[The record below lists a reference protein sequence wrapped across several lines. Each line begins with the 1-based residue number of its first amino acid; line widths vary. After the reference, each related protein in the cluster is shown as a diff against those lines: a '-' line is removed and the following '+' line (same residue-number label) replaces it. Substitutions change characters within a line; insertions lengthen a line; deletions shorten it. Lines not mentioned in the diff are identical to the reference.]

1 MKKLVISSIVV
12 NQTWVR
18 MVFCRYRRSFIV
30 INLFIYIYHPKNVSR
45 FECME
50 VISVFPS
57 GDYEKWA
64 NSLNGH
70 ALSCSFWHKMLD
82 FVSKQYLVHDTLF
95 FYLCYLIWLIKIVQF
110 IDLIWNIDDSLLLS
124 RNFLWA
130 NSKWCPWHLYF
141 L

>member
-30 INLFIYIYHPKNVSR
+30 INLFIYIYHRKNVSC

-95 FYLCYLIWLIKIVQF
+95 Y
-110 IDLIWNIDDSLLLS
+110 SLLPYVIDNNCLVHWFDLKYWWLLIVVKTFSLS
-124 RNFLWA
+124 
-130 NSKWCPWHLYF
+130 K
-141 L
+141 